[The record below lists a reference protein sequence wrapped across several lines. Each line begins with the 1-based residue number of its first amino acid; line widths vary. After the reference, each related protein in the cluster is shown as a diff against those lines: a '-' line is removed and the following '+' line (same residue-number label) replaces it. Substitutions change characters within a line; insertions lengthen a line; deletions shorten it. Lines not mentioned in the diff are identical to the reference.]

1 MTGLDEV
8 VRRLEDLHLCSEIQE
23 MILFT
28 DEPKLPGYFCVPD
41 EGFNV
46 EENKIF
52 GQGLST
58 NKDHAKTKAIAE
70 CVERMCLFHPRAE
83 FHRGKFVDSQ
93 KQVDPFSLVP
103 FSDEQVNLKDY
114 QNRVRNAEYKWVKSF
129 DHINAAEILVPG
141 QVIYLSQDFENE
153 PVLREQISTGAALH
167 SDRESALVSG
177 TLEIIERDAYITAYL
192 RKKNLKKIKYEGCG
206 GELVK
211 LTKYLQ
217 RYALEPSSFDLT
229 SDLGIPTAMT
239 ITLDRTGIGPAV
251 NIGLRSGFTIE
262 DAIFGSML
270 ESIQCRRTTRIIKS
284 TKYAGRKIRSDELST
299 INNRYF
305 YWYDLERISDLN
317 FWLSSDDYI
326 ERGDLNDVPTQHRNF
341 EYLKTLMRERGYNLL
356 SSDITWPEIKKAG
369 FLVYKVVVPELHP
382 LYLNEAMKC
391 LFSVH
396 GGKIKE
402 DTSLKP
408 HPFT

>member
-1 MTGLDEV
+1 
-8 VRRLEDLHLCSEIQE
+8 
-23 MILFT
+23 
-28 DEPKLPGYFCVPD
+28 
-41 EGFNV
+41 
-46 EENKIF
+46 
-52 GQGLST
+52 
-58 NKDHAKTKAIAE
+58 
-70 CVERMCLFHPRAE
+70 
-83 FHRGKFVDSQ
+83 
-93 KQVDPFSLVP
+93 
-103 FSDEQVNLKDY
+103 
-114 QNRVRNAEYKWVKSF
+114 
-129 DHINAAEILVPG
+129 
-141 QVIYLSQDFENE
+141 
-153 PVLREQISTGAALH
+153 
-167 SDRESALVSG
+167 
-177 TLEIIERDAYITAYL
+177 
-192 RKKNLKKIKYEGCG
+192 
-206 GELVK
+206 
-211 LTKYLQ
+211 
-217 RYALEPSSFDLT
+217 
-229 SDLGIPTAMT
+229 MT